1 MSQMPPADEQ
11 KRRVTATFENLA
23 PTYDRLHFLQ
33 TVARRLVETTG
44 LHPDGRVLD
53 IATGTG
59 VVALYAAQTVGEGGR
74 VVGIDL
80 SPEMLARAREKA
92 SAAGLH
98 QVEFQQADAEHLDF
112 PDASFDAV
120 LCSSSLFFMPDM
132 AAALREWRRVLVPGG
147 TVGFSSF
154 GTNFFQPLRQMFGMR
169 MNQHGFPMPPLPN
182 SRLEDPAVCQQLL
195 SDAGFT
201 AVQIR
206 EEQLGYFAAGIDERW
221 ADIES
226 GLEGMALQ
234 KLPPEQ
240 RAQIKAEHLAE
251 LQTLVTPDGIWTDV
265 ATLFSFGHAPG

>member
-33 TVARRLVETTG
+33 TIARRLVENADLRPG
-44 LHPDGRVLD
+44 ARVLD

-59 VVALYAAQTVGEGGR
+59 VVALYAAQIVGQGGR

-80 SPEMLARAREKA
+80 SPEMLARASEKA
-92 SAAGLH
+92 AAAGLN
-98 QVEFQQADAEHLDF
+98 QVTFQQGDAEHLDF

-132 AAALREWRRVLVPGG
+132 TVALREWRRVLAPGG

-154 GTNFFQPLRQMFGMR
+154 GTSFFQPLRQLFGAR

-195 SDAGFT
+195 NDAGFT

-206 EEQLGYFAAGIDERW
+206 DEQLGYYAQGVDERW
-221 ADIES
+221 LDIES

-265 ATLFSFGHAPG
+265 ATLFTLGRAPG